1 MSHFSLWCSQDS
13 LCLLV
18 ATISLWALAW
28 LSSTYPARSLWIR
41 ILDVSSHQIWGV
53 LLEHRFLT
61 LFVSC
66 SLLLL
71 GLLRCDNI
79 RWHSRWCLTVP
90 CAPLIHFLFSSLL
103 LRLDYCKGPRSKLRI
118 LTSACSD
125 LLSNLSS
132 EFFISV
138 TVLCNFRFL
147 FGSFLYFYLLI
158 DIPTLFKHCFPDF
171 CKLFVYHFLYSL
183 NIGKTV
189 DLISLMNNSNF

>member
-1 MSHFSLWCSQDS
+1 MLKSAINLLEDPLYIMSHFSLWCSQES

-18 ATISLWALAW
+18 ATISLCALAW
-28 LSSTYPARSLWIR
+28 LSPTYPARSLWIR

-53 LLEHRFLT
+53 LLEHCFLT

-79 RWHSRWCLTVP
+79 CWHSRWCLTVP
-90 CAPLIHFLFSSLL
+90 CALFIHFFSSLL
-103 LRLDYCKGPRSKLRI
+103 LRLDYCYGPRSKLRI
-118 LTSACSD
+118 LNSACSN

-132 EFFISV
+132 EFFVSV

-147 FGSFLYFYLLI
+147 FGSFL
-158 DIPTLFKHCFPDF
+158 
-171 CKLFVYHFLYSL
+171 
-183 NIGKTV
+183 
-189 DLISLMNNSNF
+189 